1 MGFSAV
7 FTAARA
13 STNSPSG
20 TCGGTGV
27 PTMGHLKAT
36 THRHRG
42 GRTSVSDAT
51 TYDADDTHATYRMCD
66 WMP

>member
-13 STNSPSG
+13 SANSPSG

-27 PTMGHLKAT
+27 LTKGHLKAT
-36 THRHRG
+36 THRPRG
-42 GRTSVSDAT
+42 EFTNVSDAT
-51 TYDADDTHATYRMCD
+51 TYGADDTRATDR
-66 WMP
+66 